1 MKHCAVGT
9 LVGLLALS
17 GAYAQKGNRKGHE
30 NMSKIVPEEL
40 IPEAPVLNVQDALK
54 KFSIHEDF
62 VIEAVVA
69 EPLVDKPVAL
79 AFDARGRMWVCEMRG
94 YMADID
100 GTTEDEPQGRITI
113 LEDTTR
119 DGKVD
124 KRIVFLDNILL
135 PRSVAVVPGGI
146 LYGDQQNLYFVE
158 NENDKPKGKPRILD
172 PKYAQ
177 GGNVEH
183 KPNGMM
189 PAIDNW
195 MYNAKSAYRYKFQ
208 HGQLVKDG
216 TSFRGQWGISQDN
229 LGRLFFNSNSTMLIG
244 DRVLPNLL
252 EGNES
257 VKMKVGITD
266 RVGSNAVH
274 PSRVTPG
281 LNRAYIS
288 SHNGYKSNTI
298 DPKTFKLTNC
308 TAACGPVIY
317 RGSNFP
323 EKFNG
328 WSFICESGVQMIK
341 AVKVDYTDDGR
352 IKGSHPLGGKEFL
365 TSTDERFRPVN
376 IFNAPDGTLYI
387 LDMYHGIIQHKTY
400 MTSYLREQT
409 LSRKLEGPGLGHGR
423 IYRVRAKNKP
433 LAKVPNLEKADTNA
447 LIAQLASPTGAL
459 RDLAQQQLVG
469 RKVDPTP
476 VRAALNKA
484 VAKKMDLATIH
495 LLWTLEGLGAL
506 QVKDVLRVLDTGDED
521 LITSALY
528 ASLSLED
535 SERTKIA
542 EKVIALPAKPTT
554 LPYQARV
561 LASIGTNGA
570 QEALVKLLKKNGK
583 SSFVREAA
591 IAGLSDNAQLFT
603 SANDGRYSEK
613 KFNGWLSAAAKGP
626 KKMIDPATLLKGDH
640 LASYKRGK
648 ALYEGKAT
656 CIGCHGANGEGLPNL
671 GPTLTGSDWV
681 TGDKE
686 RLTKILLHGLTG
698 PIKINGKTFTPV
710 AFMPGLAQ
718 NPSISDRDM
727 ADVLTYIR
735 AGWKNRASAISVQ
748 EVKKVRKDTANRGA
762 GQMYTQQD
770 FDK

>member
-1 MKHCAVGT
+1 MKHCAIGI

-17 GAYAQKGNRKGHE
+17 GANAQKGNRKGHE
-30 NMSKIVPEEL
+30 NMAKIVPDKL
-40 IPEAPVLNVQDALK
+40 IPAAPVLDVNDALEA
-54 KFSIHEDF
+54 FTIHEDF

-79 AFDARGRMWVCEMRG
+79 AFDGRGRMWVCEMRG

-100 GTTEDEPQGRITI
+100 GTTEDKPQGRIVI
-113 LEDTTR
+113 LEDTT
-119 DGKVD
+119 GNGSVD
-124 KRIVFLDNILL
+124 KRTVFLEDLLL
-135 PRSVAVVPGGI
+135 PRSIAIVPGGI
-146 LYGDQQNLYFVE
+146 LFGDQQNLYFVE
-158 NENDKPKGKPRILD
+158 NDNDKPKGEPKILD

-183 KPNGMM
+183 KSNGMM

-208 HGQLVKDG
+208 HGQLVKEA

-252 EGNES
+252 EGNKT
-257 VKMKVGITD
+257 VKMKASITE

-288 SHNGYKSNTI
+288 SLNGYRSNTI

-328 WSFICESGVQMIK
+328 WSFICESGVQMVK
-341 AVKVDYTDDGR
+341 AVKVDYSDGH
-352 IKGSHPLGGKEFL
+352 IKGSHPLGEKEFL

-376 IFNAPDGTLYI
+376 IHNAPDGSLY
-387 LDMYHGIIQHKTY
+387 LVDLYHGIIQHKTY

-423 IYRVRAKNKP
+423 IYRIRAKSKP
-433 LAKVPNLEKADTNA
+433 LAKVPNLEKADTDT

-459 RDLAQQQLVG
+459 RDLAQQQLIG
-469 RKVDPTP
+469 RQADPAP
-476 VRAALNKA
+476 VRSALGKA
-484 VAKKMDLATIH
+484 VSKKMNLATIH

-506 QVKDVLRVLDTGDED
+506 QARDILATIGTGNED
-521 LITSALY
+521 LIASALY
-528 ASLSLED
+528 AALSLSD
-535 SERTKIA
+535 SDRAPLTD
-542 EKVIALPAKPTT
+542 KVASLSAKPMT
-554 LPYQARV
+554 LPYQARI
-561 LASIGTNGA
+561 LASIDNEKA
-570 QEALVKLLKKNGK
+570 QRALVKLLKKNGK
-583 SSFVREAA
+583 ASFIREAA
-591 IAGLSDNAQLFT
+591 IAGLSTNAHLFAT
-603 SANDGRYSEK
+603 VNKGQYSEK
-613 KFNGWLSAAAKGP
+613 KFDDWLAAAAKGP
-626 KKMIDPATLLKGDH
+626 KKSIDPATFLKGDH
-640 LASYKRGK
+640 LASYKRGQ
-648 ALYEGKAT
+648 ALFEGKAA
-656 CIGCHGANGEGLPNL
+656 CIGCHGATGEGLPNL

-681 TGDKE
+681 TGDKD

-698 PIKINGKTFTPV
+698 PIKINAKTFTPV

-718 NPSISDRDM
+718 NPTISDKDM

-735 AGWKNRASAISVQ
+735 AGWSNRASQISVDH
-748 EVKKVRKDTANRGA
+748 VKKVRNDTANRSA

>member
-1 MKHCAVGT
+1 MA
-9 LVGLLALS
+9 
-17 GAYAQKGNRKGHE
+17 
-30 NMSKIVPEEL
+30 KIVPDDL
-40 IPEAPVLNVQDALK
+40 IPAAPVLNVDDALK
-54 KFSIHEDF
+54 AFTIHEDF

-69 EPLVDKPVAL
+69 EPLVDKPVAI

-100 GTTEDEPQGRITI
+100 GTTEDEPQGRIVI
-113 LEDTTR
+113 LEDTTG
-119 DGKVD
+119 DGKTD
-124 KRIVFLDNILL
+124 KRTVFLDNVLL
-135 PRSVAVVPGGI
+135 PRSIAIVPDGI
-146 LYGDQQNLYFVE
+146 LFADQQNLYFVE
-158 NENDKPKGKPRILD
+158 NENDKPKGEPKILD

-183 KPNGMM
+183 KSNGMM

-208 HGQLVKDG
+208 HGQLVKDD

-244 DRVLPNLL
+244 DRVLPNLI
-252 EGNES
+252 EGNKS
-257 VKMKVGITD
+257 VKMKVGITE

-288 SHNGYKSNTI
+288 SLNGYKSNTI

-328 WSFICESGVQMIK
+328 WSFICESGVQMVK
-341 AVKVDYTDDGR
+341 AVKVDYKDGR
-352 IKGSHPLGGKEFL
+352 LKGSHPLGDQEFL

-376 IFNAPDGTLYI
+376 LHNAPDGSLY
-387 LDMYHGIIQHKTY
+387 LVDLYHGIIQHKTY

-423 IYRVRAKNKP
+423 IYRIRAKNKP
-433 LAKVPNLEKADTNA
+433 LTKVPNLEKADTNA

-469 RKVDPTP
+469 RQVDPAP
-476 VRAALNKA
+476 VRAALGKA
-484 VAKKMDLATIH
+484 VSKKMELATIH

-506 QVKDVLRVLDTGDED
+506 NAQDILSVIGTGSKD
-521 LITSALY
+521 LITSSLYAALSLSDSERAQLTDKV
-528 ASLSLED
+528 ASLS
-535 SERTKIA
+535 
-542 EKVIALPAKPTT
+542 AKPET

-561 LASIGTNGA
+561 LASIGNAKA
-570 QEALVKLLKKNGK
+570 QGALVKLLKKHGK
-583 SSFVREAA
+583 SDFVREAA
-591 IAGLSDNAQLFT
+591 ISGLTSNAQLFA
-603 SANDGRYSEK
+603 SVNKGDYSEK
-613 KFNGWLSAAAKGP
+613 KFDGWLAAASKAP
-626 KKMIDPATLLKGDH
+626 KKQVDPASLLKGDH
-640 LASYKRGK
+640 LASFKRGQ
-648 ALYEGKAT
+648 ALFEGKAA
-656 CIGCHGANGEGLPNL
+656 CIGCHGLNGEGLPNL
-671 GPTLTGSDWV
+671 GPTLVGSDWV
-681 TGDKE
+681 TGDKD

-718 NPSISDRDM
+718 NPTISDQDM

-735 AGWKNRASAISVQ
+735 AGWTNRSSQIPVGH
-748 EVKKVRKDTANRGA
+748 VKKVRKDTANRGA

-770 FDK
+770 FE

>member
-1 MKHCAVGT
+1 MKHCAIGT

-30 NMSKIVPEEL
+30 NMSKIVPDEL
-40 IPEAPVLNVQDALK
+40 IPEAPVLNVDDALK
-54 KFSIHEDF
+54 QFSIHKDF

-100 GTTEDEPQGRITI
+100 GTTEDQPQGRITI
-113 LEDTTR
+113 LEDTSG

-124 KRIVFLDNILL
+124 KRTVFLDKILL
-135 PRSVAVVPGGI
+135 PRSVAIVPGGI

-158 NENDKPKGKPRILD
+158 VENDKPKGDPQIVD

-195 MYNAKSAYRYKFQ
+195 MYNAKSAYRYKYQ
-208 HGQLVKDG
+208 HGQLVKDD

-252 EGNES
+252 EGNKA
-257 VKMKVGITD
+257 VKMKVGITE

-288 SHNGYKSNTI
+288 SLNGYKSNTI

-323 EKFNG
+323 EEFNG

-341 AVKVDYTDDGR
+341 AVKVDYENDR
-352 IKGSHPLGGKEFL
+352 LKGSHPLGENEFL

-376 IFNAPDGTLYI
+376 IYNAPDGTLYI

-423 IYRVRAKNKP
+423 IYRVRAKDKP
-433 LAKVPNLEKADTNA
+433 LAKVPNLEKADTSE
-447 LIAQLASPTGAL
+447 LIAQFASPTGAL
-459 RDLAQQQLVG
+459 RDLAQQQLIA
-469 RKVDPTP
+469 RKADPGP
-476 VRAALNKA
+476 VRSALGQA
-484 VAKKMDLATIH
+484 VSKKMELATIH
-495 LLWTLEGLGAL
+495 LLWTLEGLNAL
-506 QVKDVLRVLDTGDED
+506 TADDVSKVLKIGNDNLTA
-521 LITSALY
+521 SALY
-528 ASLSLED
+528 AALSLKD
-535 SERTKIA
+535 DER
-542 EKVIALPAKPTT
+542 AKLTEQVAGISHKPMT
-554 LPYQARV
+554 LPYQSRV
-561 LASIGTNGA
+561 LASIGTEKA
-570 QEALVKLLKKNGK
+570 QGALVKLLKKSGK
-583 SSFVREAA
+583 SSFVKEAA
-591 IAGLSDNAQLFT
+591 IAGIGSNAELF
-603 SANDGRYSEK
+603 SSVNKGNYKEK
-613 KFNGWLSAAAKGP
+613 KFDGWLAAAAKGP
-626 KKMIDPATLLKGDH
+626 KKMVDPATLLKGEH
-640 LASYKRGK
+640 LASFKRGK
-648 ALYEGKAT
+648 ALFEGKAA
-656 CIGCHGANGEGLPNL
+656 CIGCHGMNGEGLPNL
-671 GPTLTGSDWV
+671 GPTLVGSDWV
-681 TGDKE
+681 TGDE
-686 RLTKILLHGLTG
+686 DRLTKILLHGLTG

-718 NPSISDRDM
+718 NPTISDQDM

-735 AGWKNRASAISVQ
+735 AGWTNRSSQISTDH
-748 EVKKVRKDTANRGA
+748 VKKVRKATANRGA

-770 FDK
+770 FEK